1 MNFIQSQFSSDTT
14 EHLLKQ
20 LCGDKNLSQETY
32 WRTIDELIK
41 KSDSDDD
48 VEVIMAYMIKKLNLK
63 FEKWKKIYKTLKLL
77 ENLLKGGNMKI
88 VYKMKY
94 YKELIDTLSEF
105 KYAVNGAENIREKAK
120 KIYAL
125 LDNDDLL
132 KEERK
137 RYQLEREKEL
147 KEEIKR
153 EGGLLNSIGTYTFD
167 RNNDKNKYDLT
178 RRKEEDDDSDES
190 EDEEKEKPPLY
201 QKKEQKVNKTISTVN
216 TNTNLI
222 SFDDIFSSPNANG
235 NNQQTNINQNKDLV
249 NMDEFLNPVQDN
261 NVKLI
266 NLQLGLNQI
275 QNQNQPQ
282 VQNNQQSQQT
292 TYNLLEL

>member
-1 MNFIQSQFSSDTT
+1 MNFIQSQFSSYTT

-32 WRTIDELIK
+32 WNTIDELIK
-41 KSDSDDD
+41 KSDNDDD
-48 VEVIMAYMIKKLNLK
+48 IEVIMTYMIKKLNLK

-94 YKELIDTLSEF
+94 YKELIDNLSEF

-120 KIYAL
+120 KIYSL

-137 RYQLEREKEL
+137 KYQLEREKEL
-147 KEEIKR
+147 KEEIKQ

-167 RNNDKNKYDLT
+167 NKNDKNKYDLT
-178 RRKEEDDDSDES
+178 RRKDDDDHSDES
-190 EDEEKEKPPLY
+190 EEEEIEKPSLY
-201 QKKEQKVNKTISTVN
+201 QKKEQKSNKPQSTVN

-222 SFDDIFSSPNANG
+222 TFDDIFSSPNT
-235 NNQQTNINQNKDLV
+235 NNQPTQSNTNINTNKDLI
-249 NMDEFLNPVQDN
+249 NMDDFLNPVQDN

-266 NLQLGLNQI
+266 NLQLGLNLI
-275 QNQNQPQ
+275 NNQPQ
-282 VQNNQQSQQT
+282 NTQQSNQT
-292 TYNLLEL
+292 SYNLLDL

>member
-1 MNFIQSQFSSDTT
+1 MNFIQSQFSSYTT

-235 NNQQTNINQNKDLV
+235 HNQQTNINQNKDLV

>member
-178 RRKEEDDDSDES
+178 RRKEEDDDSDEN

-222 SFDDIFSSPNANG
+222 SFDDIFSSQNANG